1 MVSGRPSGFYPD
13 CWGSIPHGRTLISHG
28 LDNHLYGIN
37 NGPCP
42 ALPGPVAHLG
52 ERCFCKAE
60 VESSSL
66 SRSICHLFRRVVR
79 HRHKSP
85 SDILAELLNE
95 SRKLVANTETL
106 TAAVAANQAAVAAN
120 TTAVT
125 AAVDAITNDPT
136 QAAVDA
142 AVTQVQADTTQVEAN
157 TTALDN
163 AVTPPAPVPPVEG

>member
-1 MVSGRPSGFYPD
+1 MSAWACSSNGRAPVLQSGGLRV
-13 CWGSIPHGRTLISHG
+13 RIS
-28 LDNHLYGIN
+28 
-37 NGPCP
+37 
-42 ALPGPVAHLG
+42 PGPL
-52 ERCFCKAE
+52 
-60 VESSSL
+60 
-66 SRSICHLFRRVVR
+66 CHLFRRVVNR

-85 SDILAELLNE
+85 SEILSDLLYE
-95 SRKLVANTETL
+95 SRQLVANTEAL
-106 TAAVAANQAAVAAN
+106 TAAVAANEAAVAAN

-125 AAVDAITNDPT
+125 AAVDKITNDPT